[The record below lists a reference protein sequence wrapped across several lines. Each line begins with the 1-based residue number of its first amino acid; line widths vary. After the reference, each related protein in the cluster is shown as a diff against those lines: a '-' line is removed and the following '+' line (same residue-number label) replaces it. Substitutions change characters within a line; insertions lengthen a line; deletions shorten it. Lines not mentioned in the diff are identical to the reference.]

1 MKRYIRASEEND
13 HYPMLKSQIQKYYGK
28 YYADV
33 LSKSEDPVYWD
44 AVGFITDAI
53 MKDLKSI
60 TEDEVESE
68 VRNYLDG
75 RYSFDK

>member
-13 HYPMLKSQIQKYYGK
+13 HYQMLKPQIQKYYGK

-33 LSKSEDPVYWD
+33 IVKSDRPVYWD

-53 MKDLKSI
+53 MKDLRAI